1 MRKLH
6 VYALNPASSY
16 GGEFRVNN
24 LAFYKKDGTKLE
36 VTDIVGVNDNEATFK
51 VNGINGRINIPIS
64 WGSNNGY
71 VPEKIFDTAMSVY
84 NSIMSYNNNT
94 APHEQKGF
102 WVYFDKDVSF
112 AYITLA
118 WHYTSQPRDFV
129 VEVNDSPATEPVN
142 ASEATIFKLDLPVFK
157 IRCIRGTN
165 GRYYFLRPKKTSNT
179 EEVI

>member
-6 VYALNPASSY
+6 IYALNPASGY

-51 VNGINGRINIPIS
+51 VNGVNGRINAPLAY
-64 WGSNNGY
+64 GAYYYPSN
-71 VPEKIFDTAMSVY
+71 IFSTEMSEYYSLMVQ
-84 NSIMSYNNNT
+84 NNIN
-94 APHEQKGF
+94 AAHENKGF
-102 WVYFDKDVSF
+102 WIYFDKDVSF

-129 VEVNDSPATEPVN
+129 VEVDDSPATEPVN

-157 IRCIRGTN
+157 IRCIRGKN
-165 GRYYFLRPKKTSNT
+165 GRYYFLRPKKILNT

>member
-6 VYALNPASSY
+6 IYALNPASGY

-51 VNGINGRINIPIS
+51 VNGISGRIHVPIS
-64 WGSNNGY
+64 YGGGY
-71 VPEKIFDTAMSVY
+71 APKNIFNTTMSVY
-84 NSIMSYNNNT
+84 DSIMTYNNNG
-94 APHEQKGF
+94 APHENKGF

-112 AYITLA
+112 SYITLA

-129 VEVNDSPATEPVN
+129 VEVDDSPATEPVN

-165 GRYYFLRPKKTSNT
+165 GRYYFLKPKKTSNT

>member
-6 VYALNPASSY
+6 IYALNPASGY

-24 LAFYKKDGTKLE
+24 LAFYKKDGKKLE

-51 VNGINGRINIPIS
+51 VNGISGRIHVPIS
-64 WGSNNGY
+64 YGGGY
-71 VPEKIFDTAMSVY
+71 APKNIFNTTMSVY
-84 NSIMSYNNNT
+84 DSIMTYNNNG
-94 APHEQKGF
+94 APHENKGF

-129 VEVNDSPATEPVN
+129 VEVDDSPATEPVN
-142 ASEATIFKLDLPVFK
+142 ASEATIFNIGIFEWNIPIK
-157 IRCIRGTN
+157 CIRGTN
-165 GRYYFLRPKKTSNT
+165 GRYYFLRPKASA
-179 EEVI
+179 

>member
-6 VYALNPASSY
+6 IYALNPASGY

-36 VTDIVGVNDNEATFK
+36 VTDIVGVNDNEVTFK

-84 NSIMSYNNNT
+84 SSMMTYNNNG
-94 APHEQKGF
+94 APHENKGF
-102 WVYFDKDVSF
+102 WIYLDKDVPV

-118 WHYTSQPRDFV
+118 YHYTNPRDFV
-129 VEVNDSPATEPVN
+129 VEADDGTPTEPVN
-142 ASEATIFKLDLPVFK
+142 ASQATIFKLPVPAK
-157 IRCIRGTN
+157 VIRCFLGKN
-165 GRYYFLRPKKTSNT
+165 GHHYFLRKKEISST
-179 EEVI
+179 EEQA

>member
-1 MRKLH
+1 MKKLH
-6 VYALNPASSY
+6 VYALNPDSDY

-24 LAFYKKDGTKLE
+24 LAFYNKDGTKLE
-36 VTDIVGVNDNEATFK
+36 VTDIVHVNDNEVTFK

-84 NSIMSYNNNT
+84 SSMMTYNNNG
-94 APHEQKGF
+94 APHENKGF
-102 WVYFDKDVSF
+102 WIYLDKDVPV

-118 WHYTSQPRDFV
+118 YHYTNPRDFV
-129 VEVNDSPATEPVN
+129 VEADDGTPTEPVN
-142 ASEATIFKLDLPVFK
+142 ASQATIFNIDLPVFK